1 MANNVLPNNLRK
13 EDGHGSNPSSP
24 TFVTGDFL
32 TDEQLRASPVP
43 VSGSFTTTPSGT
55 QDVNITGSTE
65 IEVTLNGE
73 PVELWRG
80 GGQADALFVQ
90 WSGSQQ
96 VAVQG
101 SVHVVTQGNNRL
113 SVDAAQDGAWS
124 VSIDNFPASQTV
136 DGTVSIDN
144 FPAAP
149 AEYPL
154 PAAQITA
161 LTPQTDALT
170 NAELRASPVSVATGL
185 TQPTTPAD
193 TQPVSAASLPLPTGA
208 ATAAKQLPDNHQ
220 VTVSNQ
226 ITQPTTPSDTQPV
239 SVASLPLPTGAA
251 TAAKQLPNN
260 HDVAVSNFPA
270 EYPLPAAQVSA
281 LTPQRDG
288 LTDAELRAAPV
299 AVENLAQLVPEQY
312 DEIAL
317 SYTGDDLTGVVYKA
331 ATITVA
337 TLTLGY
343 TSGKLTSVVRS

>member
-1 MANNVLPNNLRK
+1 MSTTSYTLKYFGPSDLLTSDVEGERRVKVDAEITGQPIKIDSVTVENFPEVYPNQ
-13 EDGHGSNPSSP
+13 HSQP
-24 TFVTGDFL
+24 L
-32 TDEQLRASPVP
+32 TDAQLRAKPVP
-43 VSGSFTTTPSGT
+43 VSGTFTTTPSGT

-80 GGQADALFVQ
+80 GSQADALFVQ
-90 WSGSQQ
+90 WNGSQQ
-96 VAVQG
+96 VTV
-101 SVHVVTQGNNRL
+101 
-113 SVDAAQDGAWS
+113 QDGVVS
-124 VSIDNFPASQTV
+124 VDNFPS
-136 DGTVSIDN
+136 N
-144 FPAAP
+144 
-149 AEYPL
+149 Y
-154 PAAQITA
+154 
-161 LTPQTDALT
+161 
-170 NAELRASPVSVATGL
+170 
-185 TQPTTPAD
+185 
-193 TQPVSAASLPLPTGA
+193 

-239 SVASLPLPTGAA
+239 SATSLPLPTGAA

-260 HDVAVSNFPA
+260 HDVTVSNFPA

-281 LTPQRDG
+281 LTPQTDG

-331 ATITVA
+331 ATVIVA